1 MPAARAALAA
11 VAFLTRV
18 PVGRRVALLPAD
30 VTRGSALFPLVG
42 AGIGAAAGGVAALAA
57 HVLPP
62 LAAGGLAV
70 AVSALLTGA
79 LHLDALADTADALG
93 ATSRERALEI
103 MRDHQIGSFGAVALV
118 VDLIVRASVIG
129 DLAAAGIGVAALA
142 AAGAC
147 SRAIAPL
154 LAAAMP
160 YARRSTPGHAI
171 THGWSWPTAAAATA
185 LGLAI
190 AALLF
195 GPDGL
200 IVGGVT
206 TVIALVLGL
215 FYYRW
220 LGGVT
225 GDCLGA
231 AIEVAETSALIA
243 LLALR

>member
-18 PVGRRVALLPAD
+18 PLGRGIELQAAD
-30 VTRGSALFPLVG
+30 ISRGAALFPLVG
-42 AGIGAAAGGVAALAA
+42 AAIGAAAGVVAALAV

-70 AVSALLTGA
+70 ATAALLTGA

-93 ATSRERALEI
+93 GMSRERALEI
-103 MRDHQIGSFGAVALV
+103 MRDHRVGSFGAVALV
-118 VDLIVRASVIG
+118 CDLIVRASVTG
-129 DLAAAGIGVAALA
+129 GLAAAGVAVAALA

-147 SRAIAPL
+147 SRGLAPL
-154 LAAAMP
+154 LAAALP
-160 YARRSTPGHAI
+160 YARAGEPDHPLTAD
-171 THGWSWPTAAAATA
+171 WPLQLVATATA

-190 AALLF
+190 PVLLLGRDGLAAAGVAALVA
-195 GPDGL
+195 L
-200 IVGGVT
+200 I
-206 TVIALVLGL
+206 LGL
-215 FYYRW
+215 FYRRW

-231 AIEVAETSALIA
+231 AIELAETLALA
-243 LLALR
+243 SLLALR

>member
-1 MPAARAALAA
+1 L
-11 VAFLTRV
+11 LTRV
-18 PVGRRVALLPAD
+18 PVGRRVALVPAD

-42 AGIGAAAGGVAALAA
+42 AGIGAATGVVAVLAVQ
-57 HVLPP
+57 VLPP

-70 AVSALLTGA
+70 AGTALSTGA

-93 ATSRERALEI
+93 GMTRERALEI

-129 DLAAAGIGVAALA
+129 GLAAAGVGIAALA

-147 SRAIAPL
+147 SRAVAPL
-154 LAAAMP
+154 LAAALP
-160 YARRSTPGHAI
+160 YALRGSPEHAI
-171 THGWSWPTAAAATA
+171 TDGWSWQGAAAATV

-190 AALLF
+190 PLLLL
-195 GPDGL
+195 GLDGL
-200 IVGGVT
+200 VVGALTAV
-206 TVIALVLGL
+206 VALVLGL

-231 AIEVAETSALIA
+231 AIEIAETLTLVA
-243 LLALR
+243 LLALQ

>member
-18 PVGRRVALLPAD
+18 PLGRSIELQAAD
-30 VTRGSALFPLVG
+30 ISRGAALFPLVG
-42 AGIGAAAGGVAALAA
+42 AAIGAAAGVVAALAV

-70 AVSALLTGA
+70 ATAALLTGA

-93 ATSRERALEI
+93 GMSRERALEI
-103 MRDHQIGSFGAVALV
+103 MRDHRVGSFGAVALV
-118 VDLIVRASVIG
+118 CDLIVRASVTG
-129 DLAAAGIGVAALA
+129 GLAAAGVAVAALA

-147 SRAIAPL
+147 SRALAPL
-154 LAAAMP
+154 MAAALP
-160 YARRSTPGHAI
+160 YARAGEPDHPLAA
-171 THGWSWPTAAAATA
+171 GWPPRHVVTAAA

-190 AALLF
+190 PVLLLGRDGLAAAGVAALVA
-195 GPDGL
+195 L
-200 IVGGVT
+200 I
-206 TVIALVLGL
+206 LGL
-215 FYYRW
+215 FYRRW

-231 AIEVAETSALIA
+231 AIELAETLALAA